1 MTSPDTASSDV
12 EALEAF
18 LDSQPPDVRE
28 LFQYALA
35 KLMVEEDKAVFG
47 AESTSADGRTH
58 VQVVTP
64 SGHSF
69 SVAKPVLSDPML
81 DQMMAIV
88 RQAKDKDNSA

>member
-1 MTSPDTASSDV
+1 MTAPEPPSSDV

-35 KLMVEEDKAVFG
+35 MLMVEEDQGVFG
-47 AESTSADGRTH
+47 VESTAADGRTH
-58 VQVVTP
+58 VQVLMR

-69 SVAKPVLSDPML
+69 TVTRPVVNDSML
-81 DQMMAIV
+81 EQMMAIV
-88 RQAKDKDNSA
+88 RLAKAKGNPT